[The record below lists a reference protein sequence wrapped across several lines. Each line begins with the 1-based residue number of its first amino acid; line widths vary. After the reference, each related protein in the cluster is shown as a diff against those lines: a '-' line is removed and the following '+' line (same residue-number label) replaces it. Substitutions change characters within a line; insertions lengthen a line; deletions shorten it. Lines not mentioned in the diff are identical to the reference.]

1 MPLLLA
7 LLLAAFPAAIE
18 HDVVLKDFRFAS
30 GETLRE
36 VRHTSPHTKVVMI
49 TGYAR
54 DELVNEALTM
64 DVFACLAKP
73 FSVRDVVD
81 MVKLLSESP

>member
-1 MPLLLA
+1 MSKSA
-7 LLLAAFPAAIE
+7 
-18 HDVVLKDFRFAS
+18 
-30 GETLRE
+30 G
-36 VRHTSPHTKVVMI
+36 KVVMI

-54 DELVNEALTM
+54 DELVNEALSM

-81 MVKLLSESP
+81 MVRLLSEAN